1 MLLLRTPCHPWQ
13 GFFVD
18 PIAAP
23 TVRQQVRRVKQK
35 HDGTLYI
42 PVQAPSIDAQM
53 ERGSHLHLLPPPGS
67 QPVPADGELQWFT
80 TGPMEL
86 ELGGSLP
93 SVTVAYRTWG
103 TLNETRDN
111 AVLVLHALTG
121 DSQASGDGGWW
132 SPLIGPGKA
141 IDTDRAFVI
150 CSNIL
155 GGCQGTTGP
164 ASIDPVTGRPYAMRF
179 PLITIGDMVALQRR
193 LVESFGIT
201 GLIAAGGSIGG
212 AQALEWATRHSD
224 LVRASIPVAVTAALG
239 PQAIA
244 LNEAG
249 RRAIMA
255 DPDWRGGEYASDGV
269 FPADGL
275 AIARMI
281 AMTQFHSN
289 ESMDARFDRKAATRP
304 SLYPSF
310 GGTFDVEGY
319 IHYHGAALVRRF
331 DANSHL
337 YLTRAMDLYDLY
349 RDGGVDWLERIDAP
363 MLLLGIRSDWL
374 YPAAGVRALR
384 DQVAAAGKQVDYYE
398 LDSPD
403 GHDAFLKEW
412 EMLTESI
419 GPFIGASLDELDVA
433 LSHVARGR

>member
-1 MLLLRTPCHPWQ
+1 MQ
-13 GFFVD
+13 
-18 PIAAP
+18 
-23 TVRQQVRRVKQK
+23 RVKQRF
-35 HDGTLYI
+35 DGSIYV
-42 PVQAPSIDAQM
+42 PVHAPEPISES
-53 ERGSHLHLLPPPGS
+53 ERGGHLHLLPPVGDTYE
-67 QPVPADGELQWFT
+67 QEDGELRWFA
-80 TGPMEL
+80 TGPLQL
-86 ELGGSLP
+86 ELGGTLP

-121 DSQASGDGGWW
+121 DSNAANEGGWW
-132 SPLIGPGKA
+132 EPLIGPGRA
-141 IDTDRAFVI
+141 IDTNRAFVI

-155 GGCQGTTGP
+155 GACQGTTGP
-164 ASIDPVTGRPYAMRF
+164 ASIDPLTGRPYAMRF
-179 PLITIGDMVALQRR
+179 PLITIGDMVTLQRR
-193 LVESFGIT
+193 LVESLGIT
-201 GLIAAGGSIGG
+201 GLIAIGGSIGG
-212 AQALEWATRHSD
+212 CQALDWATRHPD
-224 LVRASIPVAVTAALG
+224 LVRASVPVAATAALG
-239 PQAIA
+239 PLPIA

-255 DPDWRGGEYASDGV
+255 DPDWRGGEYASEGV

-281 AMTQFHSN
+281 AMTQFHST
-289 ESMDARFDRKAATRP
+289 ESMGARFGRKPATRP

-319 IHYHGAALVRRF
+319 VHYHGAALVRRF

-337 YLTRAMDLYDLY
+337 YLTRAMDLYDLS
-349 RDGGVDWLERIDAP
+349 RDGGAEKWIDRIDAP

-374 YPAAGVRALR
+374 YPAAGVIELH
-384 DQVAAAGKQVDYYE
+384 DQIAARGKDVAYVE

-412 EMLTESI
+412 EMLTDSI
-419 GPFIGASLDELDVA
+419 GPFVSASLDELDIA
-433 LSHVARGR
+433 ESHAAREG

>member
-1 MLLLRTPCHPWQ
+1 MA
-13 GFFVD
+13 FF
-18 PIAAP
+18 
-23 TVRQQVRRVKQK
+23 RQHTGMRMKQK
-35 HDGTLYI
+35 FDGSIYI
-42 PVQAPSIDAQM
+42 PSKPLDAQM
-53 ERGSHLHLLPPPGS
+53 RGDRGSYLHL
-67 QPVPADGELQWFT
+67 VPSLGPNAPLADGELQHFT
-80 TGPMEL
+80 TGPLRL
-86 ELGGSLP
+86 EMGGSLP
-93 SVTVAYRTWG
+93 SATVAYRTWG
-103 TLNETRDN
+103 TLNEAGDN

-121 DSQASGDGGWW
+121 DSQAGGEGGWW
-132 SPLIGPGKA
+132 APLIGPGKA
-141 IDTDRAFVI
+141 IDTDRSFVI
-150 CSNIL
+150 SSNIL

-164 ASIDPVTGRPYAMRF
+164 ASIDPLTGRPYAMRF

-193 LVESFGIT
+193 LVEALGVT
-201 GLIAAGGSIGG
+201 GLIAIGGSIGG
-212 AQALEWATRHSD
+212 AQALEWATRHPD
-224 LVRASIPVAVTAALG
+224 LVRASVPVAVTAALG

-249 RRAIMA
+249 RRAVMA
-255 DPDWRGGEYASDGV
+255 DPDWRGGEYASEGV

-281 AMTQFHSN
+281 AMTQFHST
-289 ESMDARFDRKAATRP
+289 ESMGARFERKPATRP

-349 RDGGVDWLERIDAP
+349 RDGGEAWLDRIAAP

-374 YPAAGVRALR
+374 YPAAGVRELR
-384 DQVAAAGKQVDYYE
+384 DQIAARGKQVDYYE

-412 EMLTESI
+412 GMLTESI
-419 GPFIGASLDELDVA
+419 GPFLAASLDEVDVPQPKA
-433 LSHVARGR
+433 AREG

>member
-1 MLLLRTPCHPWQ
+1 M
-13 GFFVD
+13 
-18 PIAAP
+18 
-23 TVRQQVRRVKQK
+23 KQRF
-35 HDGTLYI
+35 DGSIYV
-42 PVQAPSIDAQM
+42 PVQPPEPVAEA
-53 ERGSHLHLLPPPGS
+53 ERGPHLHLLPPIGS
-67 QPVPADGELQWFT
+67 QSEVRDGELRWFT
-80 TGPMEL
+80 TGPLQL
-86 ELGGSLP
+86 ELGGVLP
-93 SVTVAYRTWG
+93 NVTVAYRTWG
-103 TLNETRDN
+103 TLNQSRDN
-111 AVLVLHALTG
+111 AVVVLHALTG
-121 DSQASGDGGWW
+121 DSNAAGDGGWW
-132 SPLIGPGKA
+132 EPLIGSGRA

-155 GGCQGTTGP
+155 GACQGTTGP
-164 ASIDPVTGRPYAMRF
+164 ASTDPFTGRPYAMRF
-179 PLITIGDMVALQRR
+179 PLITIGDMVTLQRR

-201 GLIAAGGSIGG
+201 GLIAIGGSIGG
-212 AQALEWATRHSD
+212 CQALEWATRHPD
-224 LVRASIPVAVTAALG
+224 LVRASVPVAATAALG

-255 DPDWRGGEYASDGV
+255 DPDWRGGEYASEGV

-281 AMTQFHSN
+281 AMTQFHST
-289 ESMDARFDRKAATRP
+289 ESMDERFGRKPATRP

-349 RDGGVDWLERIDAP
+349 RDGGAEKWLERIDAP

-374 YPAAGVRALR
+374 YPAAGVIELR
-384 DQVAAAGKQVDYYE
+384 DQVAARGKDVAYIE

-412 EMLTESI
+412 ELLTASI
-419 GPFIGASLDELDVA
+419 GPFVSDSLDELETPE
-433 LSHVARGR
+433 SHVAQQG

>member
-1 MLLLRTPCHPWQ
+1 MTIRRAILAEKTDL
-13 GFFVD
+13 
-18 PIAAP
+18 
-23 TVRQQVRRVKQK
+23 RVKQK
-35 HDGTLYI
+35 NDGSTYI
-42 PVQAPSIDAQM
+42 PVPSPATGGDV
-53 ERGSHLHLLPPPGS
+53 ERSARLHLLPPPGAVS
-67 QPVPADGELQWFT
+67 PAQDGELRWFS
-80 TGPMEL
+80 TGPLHL
-86 ELGGSLP
+86 ELGGALP
-93 SVTVAYRTWG
+93 SATVAYRTWG
-103 TLNETRDN
+103 KLNDRRDN
-111 AVLVLHALTG
+111 AILVLHALTG
-121 DSQASGDGGWW
+121 DSLAAGEGGWW
-132 SPLIGPGKA
+132 APLIGPGKA

-150 CSNIL
+150 CTNIL

-164 ASIDPVTGRPYAMRF
+164 SSIDPLTGRPYAMRF
-179 PLITIGDMVALQRR
+179 PLITIGDMVTLQRR

-201 GLIAAGGSIGG
+201 GLIAIGGSIGG
-212 AQALEWATRHSD
+212 AQALEWATRQSD
-224 LVRASIPVAVTAALG
+224 LVRASVPVAATAALG

-255 DPDWRGGEYASDGV
+255 DPDWRGGEYASEGV
-269 FPADGL
+269 FPTDGL
-275 AIARMI
+275 SIARMI
-281 AMTQFHSN
+281 AMTQFHST
-289 ESMDARFDRKAATRP
+289 ESMAERFGRKAATRP

-349 RDGGVDWLERIDAP
+349 REGGVDHWIERIDAP

-374 YPAAGVRALR
+374 YPAAGVRELY
-384 DQVAAAGKQVDYYE
+384 DQVAAHGKDVEYYE

-412 EMLTESI
+412 LMLTDSI
-419 GPFIGASLDELDVA
+419 GPFIASSLNELEVA
-433 LSHVARGR
+433 PARASGVGH